1 MYVKFWIDND
11 FFVRNLEASVK
22 ALLAQVAFT
31 KDFFFFT
38 RQSGTLSFFFAS
50 GFFSEDFLTLLIFP
64 RAKVFHKQRVSTREF
79 CKVRDENKI

>member
-1 MYVKFWIDND
+1 MENPQNELRSKTTNRHTALKLRFEAIVDVFVSRLVLAYRKGNLVFNIMYVKFWIDND

-38 RQSGTLSFFFAS
+38 
-50 GFFSEDFLTLLIFP
+50 
-64 RAKVFHKQRVSTREF
+64 
-79 CKVRDENKI
+79 